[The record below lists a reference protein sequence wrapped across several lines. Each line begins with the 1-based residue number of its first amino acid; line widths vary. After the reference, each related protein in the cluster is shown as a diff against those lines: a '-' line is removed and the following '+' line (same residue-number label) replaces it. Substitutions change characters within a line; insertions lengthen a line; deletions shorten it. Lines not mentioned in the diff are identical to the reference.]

1 MSLVTRYRLFWAAA
15 MAALLGLAFWKN
27 SRSYPGKSR
36 LWRFGKAATDAGL
49 VILLAIY
56 APALLLMYVVIW
68 LVSPFKTKVLQVAA
82 GFGAALAV
90 THIAGVLFE
99 TIAIAGIFAIDLVT
113 GQVVARMH
121 KRLSAYVSGRK
132 ECGGQQQL

>member
-1 MSLVTRYRLFWAAA
+1 MSLVTRYRLFWAAL

-27 SRSYPGKSR
+27 SQSYPGKPP
-36 LWRFGKAATDAGL
+36 LWRLGKALIDTGL
-49 VILLAIY
+49 VILLAVY

-68 LVSPFKTKVLQVAA
+68 LTSPFKNKVLQVSA

-99 TIAIAGIFAIDLVT
+99 AIAIAGIFAMDLVT
-113 GQVVARMH
+113 GQVVARTS
-121 KRLSAYVSGRK
+121 KRLRAQVQK
-132 ECGGQQQL
+132 VTA